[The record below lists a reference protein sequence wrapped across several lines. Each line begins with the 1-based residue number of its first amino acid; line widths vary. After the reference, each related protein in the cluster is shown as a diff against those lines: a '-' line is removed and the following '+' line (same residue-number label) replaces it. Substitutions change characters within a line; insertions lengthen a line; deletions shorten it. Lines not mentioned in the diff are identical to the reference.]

1 MQLPLFRLRLFALM
15 WIHFA
20 AAEDRMRVP
29 LFPPAPF
36 PMLAASYR
44 GLFQRVGSWHNSAPA
59 VYRLPTR
66 LENLI
71 EIFGYMHETRSIS
84 LQAIV
89 DFSLLDELGHEA
101 KRTRASI
108 DPRRD
113 HFAYH
118 RTDF

>member
-44 GLFQRVGSWHNSAPA
+44 GLFQRVRQLAQLRSCGLSPA
-59 VYRLPTR
+59 DAVR
-66 LENLI
+66 E
-71 EIFGYMHETRSIS
+71 
-84 LQAIV
+84 
-89 DFSLLDELGHEA
+89 LD
-101 KRTRASI
+101 
-108 DPRRD
+108 
-113 HFAYH
+113 
-118 RTDF
+118 